1 MDSIYLQQPR
11 FDLLSSSPCTAST
24 ESSSASFNEQPHPF
38 GPQTEIQKWLN
49 LSKTRVKLQLEIN

>member
-38 GPQTEIQKWLN
+38 GPQTEFEKIMN
-49 LSKTRVKLQLEIN
+49 LSKTSSRN